1 MSEVKMSIDEKNTNK
16 LNLEKDNYIK
26 EEKIKQINKIKEE
39 SVHMICRQ
47 SELSYEEAKIELEK
61 YNYNYMDVLNNYH
74 NINNKKN
81 EKNEKNEKNKS
92 INQNIYSEIRNFMD
106 TGAKTVRTNNER
118 NEILKK
124 SN

>member
-1 MSEVKMSIDEKNTNK
+1 MSEVKMSIDEKNTNN
-16 LNLEKDNYIK
+16 LNLEKDNYIKQEKIK

-81 EKNEKNEKNKS
+81 EKNEKNKS
-92 INQNIYSEIRNFMD
+92 INQTIYSEIRDFMD
-106 TGAKTVRTNNER
+106 TGSKTVRTNNE
-118 NEILKK
+118 
-124 SN
+124 